1 MSTREVPVR
10 RRVQTSMRLVFIL
23 LVALASLAAQDK
35 AQDKTQDKAQDKDKQ
50 DKAPKQVP
58 NPTNLK
64 VLKVTSG
71 MEVRQIMRT
80 FTAGLGVQCVYCH
93 VQGDFPS
100 DENPK
105 KEVARHMIEMSQ
117 KLNAQFSDG
126 KMHVTCY
133 TCHRGETEPKTA
145 PEPKPAS

>member
-1 MSTREVPVR
+1 
-10 RRVQTSMRLVFIL
+10 MRLVLKL
-23 LVALASLAAQDK
+23 LVTLGSLLAQDK
-35 AQDKTQDKAQDKDKQ
+35 AQDQAPDKAQ

-71 MEVRQIMRT
+71 TEVRQIMRT

-93 VQGDFPS
+93 VQGNFAS

-117 KLNAQFSDG
+117 KINTQFSDG
-126 KMHVTCY
+126 KMHVTCF
-133 TCHRGETEPKTA
+133 TCHRGEAEPKTA

>member
-1 MSTREVPVR
+1 
-10 RRVQTSMRLVFIL
+10 MRFAITVLIAIL
-23 LVALASLAAQDK
+23 ALAAQDK
-35 AQDKTQDKAQDKDKQ
+35 AQDKAADKQDKQ

-58 NPTNLK
+58 NATNLK
-64 VLKVTSG
+64 ILKVTSG
-71 MEVRQIMRT
+71 AEVRQIMRT

-93 VQGDFPS
+93 VQGNFAS

-117 KLNAQFSDG
+117 KINTQFSDG

-133 TCHRGETEPKTA
+133 TCHRGEAEPKTA